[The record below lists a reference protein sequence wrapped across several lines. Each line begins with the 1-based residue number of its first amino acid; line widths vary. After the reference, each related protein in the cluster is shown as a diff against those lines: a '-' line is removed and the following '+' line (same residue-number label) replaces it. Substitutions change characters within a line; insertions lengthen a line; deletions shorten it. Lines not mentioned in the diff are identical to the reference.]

1 MVESNG
7 EDVRKP
13 WFSGLCLA
21 GEVAGQ
27 YEMDLGSS
35 PQEPENTSVAG
46 VLALDGLA
54 PITIFVGANNS
65 GKSRLMRELFG
76 NSEAAKCLRM
86 GPDSE
91 ELKLNLEGL
100 LESIRLVDYFSPDN
114 KRSLGEI
121 IGALEALGED
131 FSHWPVNPNNGWIG
145 VNGISLL
152 DTLNARIDPYIRGG
166 YERKAPRFGDGV
178 RFGVSH
184 KEKLEK
190 DRVAAGIRSA
200 LENWSRRY
208 EDIRK
213 SKYIRRMHDYLSLR
227 RCYVPMLRG
236 MRPPLVPVDSNR
248 QSIDASDCYEER
260 SIIDY
265 FTGFP
270 SWRSLNKDEEDKVV
284 GTQQKQA
291 PAFSEKPRIF
301 SGLSLY
307 HDIQKR
313 LLAPTHEERKSIREY
328 ETFLSINFFQ
338 GREVTLTPALRNQE
352 GKDNDVVHIKIGE
365 SEDRPIYALG
375 DGMQSLIICTY
386 PIITELQRGS
396 LFFLEEPDL
405 CMHPSLQR
413 VFLKVLRDSYIE
425 KGHQFFLT
433 THSNHLLDLLEDDD
447 LVSIFSFSEITDPA
461 PDPDAPSEAD
471 NMANPQSTQPAQR
484 FFRIRPSNLR
494 DRQTLLEL
502 GVRPSATYLANAT
515 IWVEGV
521 SDSSYLRAYME
532 AFVHYLKH
540 LGNGWGK
547 ALAER
552 LEQYKED
559 RHYAFVEYSGANLTH
574 FSFEESERDNG
585 QTETSVP
592 DLCGKAIVIADGD
605 IVEKVNREAHFV
617 AQLEERFICLPC
629 KEIENLIPEVLMK
642 KQIRLDHTPPKIGY
656 VNEDAIENLN
666 YASYAHS
673 KEGIGKYLGDLGM
686 SKYSG
691 TTGNGGGSGTLP
703 TTYKSRWRSVEKGI
717 PALIRDQIDVVK
729 DPINSTESI
738 QADDLP
744 DYLTQDLVW
753 LCILL
758 YIHIAGCNYDKN
770 TENHLKELQGHIE
783 NQVTKSELD
792 PVGKQVHDLAPNVVN
807 NSMAE
812 TIDQAETIP
821 NPWPIPIPKDNTSSR
836 SCLLKNFSPSVSQ
849 S

>member
-7 EDVRKP
+7 QYVHEP
-13 WFSGLCLA
+13 WFSGLCLD
-21 GEVAGQ
+21 GEVAEQ
-27 YEMDLGSS
+27 YEMDRAAS
-35 PQEPENTSVAG
+35 PQEHEGKGGPGA
-46 VLALDGLA
+46 LALDGLG

-65 GKSRLMRELFG
+65 GKSRMMRELFKTQQPLRIKLMSRDAEG
-76 NSEAAKCLRM
+76 AEVDVGKKIKASRKILDRAPLHNLFINSWVVEKLRSDLNEYIDSAADIISGAKNSH
-86 GPDSE
+86 PQDAH
-91 ELKLNLEGL
+91 ELKLELSACGL
-100 LESIRLVDYFSPDN
+100 
-114 KRSLGEI
+114 KGK
-121 IGALEALGED
+121 
-131 FSHWPVNPNNGWIG
+131 
-145 VNGISLL
+145 
-152 DTLNARIDPYIRGG
+152 IRGLQ
-166 YERKAPRFGDGV
+166 EAK
-178 RFGVSH
+178 
-184 KEKLEK
+184 
-190 DRVAAGIRSA
+190 
-200 LENWSRRY
+200 
-208 EDIRK
+208 
-213 SKYIRRMHDYLSLR
+213 
-227 RCYVPMLRG
+227 RCYVPVLRG
-236 MRPPLVPVDSNR
+236 MRPPLNIPS
-248 QSIDASDCYEER
+248 QGEEHVSSKDLYVQR
-260 SIIDY
+260 TVHDY
-265 FTGFP
+265 FRDIISKRSFRDEGNPRTFIVTG
-270 SWRSLNKDEEDKVV
+270 L
-284 GTQQKQA
+284 
-291 PAFSEKPRIF
+291 
-301 SGLSLY
+301 GLY
-307 HDIQKR
+307 QNIRKR
-313 LLAPTHEERKSIREY
+313 LLARTQSERKTVRDY
-328 ETFLSINFFQ
+328 ECFLSEHFFPGQ
-338 GREVTLTPALRNQE
+338 NVTLIPVEE
-352 GKDNDVVHIKIGE
+352 GNNDVVHIRIGDKDE
-365 SEDRPIYALG
+365 RPIYDLG

-386 PIITELQRGS
+386 PIVTETEPGS

-413 VFLKVLRDSYIE
+413 TFLEVLKTYHR
-425 KGHQFFLT
+425 KMGHQFFIT
-433 THSNHLLDLLEDDD
+433 THSNHLLDLLEDNE
-447 LVSIFSFSEITDPA
+447 LVSIFSFSEIADRA
-461 PDPDAPSEAD
+461 PDPADSSQPDNANSSQSIKPKPS
-471 NMANPQSTQPAQR
+471 
-484 FFRIRPSNLR
+484 FRIRPSTLR

-521 SDSSYLRAYME
+521 SDCAYLRAYME

-605 IVEKVNREAHFV
+605 IVAKGDRIAHFV
-617 AQLEERFICLPC
+617 DQLKERFICLPC

-642 KQIRLDHTPPKIGY
+642 KQIRLDHTPPLRGY

-666 YASYAHS
+666 YGSYARS

-691 TTGNGGGSGTLP
+691 TTGNGGGSSTLP

-729 DPINSTESI
+729 DPINSAESI

-744 DYLTQDLVW
+744 DYLTQDLIW

-783 NQVTKSELD
+783 SQVAKSKLD
-792 PVGKQVHDLAPNVVN
+792 PVGEQVHDLAPNVVD

-812 TIDQAETIP
+812 TIGQTETIP

-836 SCLLKNFSPSVSQ
+836 SFLLENFSPSVSQ